1 MDAQQIARINALAK
15 KAKQGTLSAE
25 EQAER
30 DALRCAYIAAF
41 RGDLE
46 NTLQHAYTLD
56 ENGNK
61 QPIRKK
67 KG

>member
-15 KAKQGTLSAE
+15 KAKQGTLTAE

-30 DALRCAYIAAF
+30 DALRRAYIAAF

-46 NTLQHAYTLD
+46 NTLRNAYTLD

>member
-15 KAKQGTLSAE
+15 KAKEGTLTVE

-30 DALRCAYIAAF
+30 ERLRRAYIAAF

-46 NTLQHAYTLD
+46 STLQHAYTLD
-56 ENGNK
+56 KNGNK
-61 QPIRKK
+61 IPIRKK
-67 KG
+67 EG